1 MKTTPYFGSTFYY
14 SLLAACLLLAAIAS
28 NASAAVVNFDP
39 GPIGTV
45 YDQKVENPLADFNGQ
60 ALDGSSISLDIQLP
74 PGVALELDWDGTGG
88 GTTGVNVSV
97 TFDVTSTPSL
107 PSNPSGSIL
116 FVPGTGPLIVDEET
130 GPGVGLND
138 SQFDVEYFAVA
149 MDGLQITGG
158 TLSFDLPNDPGVTIT
173 GGTVDFSIGNSD
185 QFDFRVV
192 QVVPEPSSLALL
204 GLGGLMLL
212 RRRKDR

>member
-1 MKTTPYFGSTFYY
+1 MKTTPYFGCRFYY
-14 SLLAACLLLAAIAS
+14 ALPTACLLLAAIAS
-28 NASAAVVNFDP
+28 NASAAVINFDP
-39 GPIGTV
+39 GPIGAV

-88 GTTGVNVSV
+88 VTTGVNVKV

-107 PSNPSGSIL
+107 PNNPSGSIL
-116 FVPGTGPLIVDEET
+116 FVPGTGPLIFDEET
-130 GPGVGLND
+130 GPGVVLND
-138 SQFDVEYFAVA
+138 NLFGVVYVAGA

-185 QFDFRVV
+185 PFDFRVV
-192 QVVPEPSSLALL
+192 PEPTSLALL
-204 GLGGLMLL
+204 GLGGLMVG
-212 RRRKDR
+212 RRRRH